1 MLTIMELKTHK
12 ETINNEEEIVNR
24 QKLQIID
31 YWIKTIKI
39 KLFKIIEN
47 IRTTFIK
54 TEWVNLKIYQIKLL
68 ERENQSLK

>member
-54 TEWVNLKIYQIKLL
+54 TE
-68 ERENQSLK
+68 